1 MTNRAVVILAAGASL
16 RLGQPKALVS
26 YGGQTLLARAVEA
39 ASGAGAAV
47 WFTESDAQSLL
58 SESLP
63 RASAARRLPVSNADE
78 GMSASLRAAATAASN
93 DHRIQSLCV
102 LPVDQYA
109 VDAQWLSA
117 LFELAVQHPNRM
129 VASTLTGRRGAPAVF
144 PRGCFADLL
153 MLSGDRG
160 ARELLRKAPDDAV
173 IEWPVPWPPGDVD
186 TIADL
191 AVMAGW
197 QPPP

>member
-26 YGGQTLLARAVEA
+26 YSGQTLLARAVEA
-39 ASGAGAAV
+39 SYGAGAEV
-47 WFTESDAQSLL
+47 WFTESEAQSLL

-63 RASAARRLPVSNADE
+63 RAFAARRLPVSSADE
-78 GMSASLRAAATAASN
+78 GMSASLRTAATAASN
-93 DHRIQSLCV
+93 EHRIQFLCV

-109 VDAQWLSA
+109 VDARWLSA
-117 LFELAVQHPNRM
+117 LFDLAVQYPNRM
-129 VASTLTGRRGAPAVF
+129 VASTLAGRRGAPAVF
-144 PRGCFADLL
+144 PRGRFADLL
-153 MLSGDRG
+153 TLTGDRG

-173 IEWPVPWPPGDVD
+173 IEWPAPWPPGDVD

-191 AVMAGW
+191 TVMAGW